1 MTTDPNA
8 TPNATVP
15 AEESAT
21 PSTDATAHPSGDRNH
36 ALAIGARLRRVRH
49 QQGMSL
55 ADVQNASEG
64 QWKAVVVGAYER
76 GDRTITVARLEEL
89 ARFYDVPLADLLPD
103 PSVTA
108 SQERGRVTIDLL
120 RLESAS
126 ATPGLSAIARFAGH
140 VRRSRG
146 DHNGRVLTLRTG
158 DIETIA
164 LAIDTS
170 AEDLR
175 HQLETENALLRLD
188 AAGEPRLDDVEAAG
202 GTAGTAA
209 ASPGPAAGRAAV
221 RTPTAATTTADEDP
235 LEVTID
241 LSDRDDTRSRTGDRA
256 SDRSRSHR

>member
-1 MTTDPNA
+1 MTATNGPTATTDQ
-8 TPNATVP
+8 
-15 AEESAT
+15 
-21 PSTDATAHPSGDRNH
+21 TAHPSEDRNH

-64 QWKAVVVGAYER
+64 RWKAVVVGAYER

-103 PSVTA
+103 PSA
-108 SQERGRVTIDLL
+108 AAAQEHGRVTIDLL

-158 DIETIA
+158 DLETIA

-170 AEDLR
+170 TEDLR
-175 HQLETENALLRLD
+175 RELDAEDALLRLD
-188 AAGEPRLDDVEAAG
+188 AAGGPRLEDVEVAAE
-202 GTAGTAA
+202 TAGSAA
-209 ASPGPAAGRAAV
+209 TGPGPAAG
-221 RTPTAATTTADEDP
+221 AATPDDDP

-241 LSDRDDTRSRTGDRA
+241 LRDDDHARSRNGDRA
-256 SDRSRSHR
+256 ADRSR